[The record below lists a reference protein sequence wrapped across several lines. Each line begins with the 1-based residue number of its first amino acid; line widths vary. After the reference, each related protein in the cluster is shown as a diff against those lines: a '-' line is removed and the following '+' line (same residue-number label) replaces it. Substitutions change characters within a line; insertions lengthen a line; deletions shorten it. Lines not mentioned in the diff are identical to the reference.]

1 MVYFKNAWIMKKLK
15 CILLIDDDRTTV
27 YLCDKLLKKMGIA
40 EKVELSSNG
49 EDGLK
54 SLIKCYQEDCTP
66 EIILLDLNMPVMNG
80 FEFLEH
86 YNELKLK
93 HKEGTKIVVF
103 TSSKHEKDVSRIK
116 ELGITNY
123 INKPLSE
130 EKMLQALA
138 A

>member
-80 FEFLEH
+80 FEFL
-86 YNELKLK
+86 LKK
-93 HKEGTKIVVF
+93 HKQ
-103 TSSKHEKDVSRIK
+103 
-116 ELGITNY
+116 
-123 INKPLSE
+123 
-130 EKMLQALA
+130 LQVPR
-138 A
+138 